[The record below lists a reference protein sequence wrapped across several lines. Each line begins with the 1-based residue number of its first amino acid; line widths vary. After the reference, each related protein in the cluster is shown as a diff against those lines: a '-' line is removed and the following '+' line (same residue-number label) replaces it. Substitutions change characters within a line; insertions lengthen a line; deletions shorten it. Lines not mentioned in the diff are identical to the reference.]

1 MKRHSLQKRVS
12 KFFNLHPPRP
22 QSFIALAPGLFPKY
36 KTRLKMLARF
46 KHSSLFVQ
54 SIDDEV
60 KSFLT
65 TTPAS
70 TASNGTAATTPAHAT
85 TAAQEQITR

>member
-1 MKRHSLQKRVS
+1 
-12 KFFNLHPPRP
+12 
-22 QSFIALAPGLFPKY
+22 
-36 KTRLKMLARF
+36 MLARF

-60 KSFLT
+60 KSFLI

-70 TASNGTAATTPAHAT
+70 TASNGTATTAPAHAT